1 MAETRRAPTLHLSL
15 FAAAAAAM
23 AVLAPVSLAGAEY
36 ANPHGLAVI
45 IGNRTYGHS
54 DVPPVDYAHRD
65 AEAFR
70 RYVLDVLG
78 YDPPTSST
86 SRTPPGGGWS
96 RSSAAPRRE

>member
-1 MAETRRAPTLHLSL
+1 MR
-15 FAAAAAAM
+15 
-23 AVLAPVSLAGAEY
+23 
-36 ANPHGLAVI
+36 NPHGLAVI

-78 YDPPTSST
+78 YDPRNVIHIEDAT
-86 SRTPPGGGWS
+86 R
-96 RSSAAPRRE
+96 RSSG